1 MSTTNLTDEGVLE
14 SFGYKQ
20 ELKRSLSFWTN
31 FAVGFAFISP
41 VVGLYAI
48 IALATFAAGPAWV
61 WALPIVLVG
70 QLLVASVFAELASQ
84 FPIAGGVYQWT
95 RRLTGATYAWFA
107 GWIYVW
113 TLMLTVTAVA
123 YFGSVWLAAVFDA
136 TPSANGQVVWALALL
151 VVTTIVNAVGL
162 NPLKYVVNVG
172 IVAECIASVLIGL
185 LLLLFFRNH
194 PISYLWEGLGAEAS
208 FNSGSY
214 FAAFLA
220 AIAISGWAFVGFDS
234 CGSVS
239 EETQDPMRRVPRAI
253 LYSLLSVGAVIIL
266 NSMAIGLSFGDTK
279 AVMSGEV
286 LDPVTPAV
294 VDAFGSWAE
303 KPFELVVLAAFIACG
318 IAVQATATRVLF
330 SLSRDRMLPASSVL
344 SRVGGN
350 KVPLGALAVASVVSA
365 CGLLFGLNARA
376 VNTLITFGSGG
387 YYITFWLVCAAA
399 LYARLSGRWVPAGRF
414 SLGRFALP
422 VNIAAV
428 AWLTFE
434 AINIAWPREVL
445 AVPGAKFYQ
454 VWAIV
459 LIFGVL
465 SVIGLIYVLVT
476 RPQDRIR
483 ASTAMGDLTEAP
495 EMAAR

>member
-1 MSTTNLTDEGVLE
+1 MSTAAHQSDEAVLE

-20 ELKRSLSFWTN
+20 ELRRSLSFWTN

-61 WALPIVLVG
+61 WALFIVLAG

-84 FPIAGGVYQWT
+84 FPIAGGIYQWS
-95 RRLTGATYAWFA
+95 RRLTTPTYSWFA

-113 TLMLTVTAVA
+113 TIMLTVTAVA

-136 TPSANGQVVWALALL
+136 TPSANQQVLWALGLL
-151 VVTTIVNAVGL
+151 VVTTFVNAIGL

-172 IVAECIASVLIGL
+172 IVAECIASVLIGV

-194 PISYLWEGLGAEAS
+194 PISYLWEGLGAQAS

-239 EETQDPMRRVPRAI
+239 EETKDPMRRVPRAI
-253 LYSLLSVGAVIIL
+253 LFSLSSVGAVIIL
-266 NSMAIGLSFGDTK
+266 NAIAIGLSYEDTQ

-294 VDAFGSWAE
+294 VDAFGSWSE
-303 KPFELVVLAAFIACG
+303 KPFELVVLAAFVACG

-330 SLSRDRMLPASSVL
+330 SLSRDRMLPGSSML
-344 SRVGGN
+344 ARVGKN
-350 KVPLGALAVASVVSA
+350 KVPLGALAAASVVSA
-365 CGLLFGLNARA
+365 AGLLFGLNARA

-387 YYITFWLVCAAA
+387 YYISFWLVCVAA
-399 LYARLSGRWVPAGRF
+399 LYARLTGRWVPAGRF

-428 AWLTFE
+428 VWLTFE
-434 AINIAWPREVL
+434 AINIAWPRTVL

-465 SVIGLIYVLVT
+465 SVIGLIYVLVS
-476 RPQDRIR
+476 RPQDRI
-483 ASTAMGDLTEAP
+483 AHAESMGDLTDPQEVSV
-495 EMAAR
+495 

>member
-1 MSTTNLTDEGVLE
+1 
-14 SFGYKQ
+14 
-20 ELKRSLSFWTN
+20 
-31 FAVGFAFISP
+31 
-41 VVGLYAI
+41 
-48 IALATFAAGPAWV
+48 
-61 WALPIVLVG
+61 
-70 QLLVASVFAELASQ
+70 
-84 FPIAGGVYQWT
+84 
-95 RRLTGATYAWFA
+95 
-107 GWIYVW
+107 
-113 TLMLTVTAVA
+113 
-123 YFGSVWLAAVFDA
+123 
-136 TPSANGQVVWALALL
+136 
-151 VVTTIVNAVGL
+151 VNAVGL

-172 IVAECIASVLIGL
+172 IVAECIASLLIGF

-194 PISYLWEGLGAEAS
+194 SISYLWEGLGAAAS

-220 AIAISGWAFVGFDS
+220 AVAISGWAFVGFDS

-239 EETQDPMRRVPRAI
+239 EETRDPMRRVPRAI
-253 LYSLLSVGAVIIL
+253 LFSLSSVGFVIIL
-266 NSMAIGLSFGDTK
+266 NSIAIGLSFEDTQ

-294 VDAFGSWAE
+294 VAAFGSWAE
-303 KPFELVVLAAFIACG
+303 KPFEIVVLAAFVACG

-330 SLSRDRMLPASSVL
+330 SLSRDRMLPGSRFL
-344 SRVGGN
+344 SRVGEK
-350 KVPLGALAVASVVSA
+350 KVPLGALAAASVVSA
-365 CGLLFGLNARA
+365 AGLLFGLNARA

-428 AWLTFE
+428 VWLTFE
-434 AINIAWPREVL
+434 AINIAWPRTVL

-459 LIFGVL
+459 LIFSAL
-465 SVIGLIYVLVT
+465 LVIGLIYVLVS
-476 RPQDRIR
+476 RPQDRIER
-483 ASTAMGDLTEAP
+483 APSMGDLAERQ
-495 EMAAR
+495 EVGV